1 MATAAAVAMIGSTL
15 ALSGPALAG
24 PGAAAPTTDTI
35 GGFNRFGTAGLVAD
49 ELDVSSI
56 LVVNGFKFPDGL
68 TGAALNEP
76 ILATRVD
83 SLPPRTLAWLEA
95 NKAAITNIE
104 IVGGVDVVSDAV
116 ETELATYGTVTRIA
130 GANRY
135 ETAIAVAEA
144 AQPLATT
151 IIIATGLDFPDAL
164 AAGPLAIEASAP
176 IILNNGDALRDDV
189 KAYLDA
195 NPQITS
201 AYIVGGAAAVPAAV
215 QTELEARIPPVTVTR
230 LAGPDREATAVA
242 IANELQS
249 IGTYDQEAII
259 VNRGKFADAMVG
271 GPLAANVKAPILL
284 VDVDGVRAATATYLN
299 DNGQTIAKITSIGGE
314 AVVQSS
320 TLAAAGAES
329 TGTTPNSNQTLMV
342 SPAGAATLGRVANP
356 DTNSTDNRQYTAT
369 NLDST
374 TLYVVALFSGANVQ
388 TDAGGVV
395 TFDDVDSNNVADRTD
410 PATDITDVNGVAPPA
425 GTSLVTVA
433 PVNGTISF
441 TIDGDGANEVVV
453 PVIWLDSVAGGMNV
467 LNLNVP
473 AIANAT
479 PKTPAEAFGLGG
491 TTTYT
496 RDTATKTPT
505 STATSVTDTG
515 AGDVPNLL
523 DGNDVIQIQFDSS
536 TTLAAD
542 ASITLTDPDG
552 TVGTVICGMDATC
565 SSGGGSTP
573 VITITMTLPV
583 IGIAPGDIPGLA
595 TGAATVISSATGFTN
610 AAGAWNLAKS
620 GIVAGGKR
628 VISTNA
634 TINNSNLRANAFTTV
649 ASVATGTARITA
661 IGGTNEVQ
669 TLTTGTSSFTLTFD
683 GQTTTSLAANATAA
697 AIQTALEALSN
708 VGAGN
713 VAVTG
718 GPVATGTN
726 GAAAT
731 ITFTGELGS
740 GDVPLITADPLTPGD
755 GRGVAATK
763 EGARPANLAEGDTVT
778 VYNPLT
784 GVSIGSAVVLAFGPT
799 VADLIPNTTTPS
811 TVNVVAK
818 GTTNTTLGET
828 RTQVKATIA

>member
-15 ALSGPALAG
+15 ALSAPALAG

-271 GPLAANVKAPILL
+271 GPHAANVKAPILL
-284 VDVDGVRAATATYLN
+284 VDVDGVPAATATYLR
-299 DNGQTIAKITSIGGE
+299 DHGQTIAKITSIGGE
-314 AVVQSS
+314 AAVQAS
-320 TLAAAGAES
+320 TLAAAAAES
-329 TGTTPNSNQTLMV
+329 TGTTPNS
-342 SPAGAATLGRVANP
+342 
-356 DTNSTDNRQYTAT
+356 
-369 NLDST
+369 
-374 TLYVVALFSGANVQ
+374 
-388 TDAGGVV
+388 
-395 TFDDVDSNNVADRTD
+395 
-410 PATDITDVNGVAPPA
+410 
-425 GTSLVTVA
+425 
-433 PVNGTISF
+433 
-441 TIDGDGANEVVV
+441 
-453 PVIWLDSVAGGMNV
+453 
-467 LNLNVP
+467 
-473 AIANAT
+473 
-479 PKTPAEAFGLGG
+479 
-491 TTTYT
+491 
-496 RDTATKTPT
+496 TPT
-505 STATSVTDTG
+505 LPTTIVPDLGT
-515 AGDVPNLL
+515 GDVL
-523 DGNDVIQIQFDSS
+523 DLGTGDVLDVLDVIQI
-536 TTLAAD
+536 
-542 ASITLTDPDG
+542 
-552 TVGTVICGMDATC
+552 
-565 SSGGGSTP
+565 
-573 VITITMTLPV
+573 
-583 IGIAPGDIPGLA
+583 
-595 TGAATVISSATGFTN
+595 
-610 AAGAWNLAKS
+610 
-620 GIVAGGKR
+620 
-628 VISTNA
+628 
-634 TINNSNLRANAFTTV
+634 
-649 ASVATGTARITA
+649 
-661 IGGTNEVQ
+661 
-669 TLTTGTSSFTLTFD
+669 
-683 GQTTTSLAANATAA
+683 
-697 AIQTALEALSN
+697 
-708 VGAGN
+708 
-713 VAVTG
+713 
-718 GPVATGTN
+718 
-726 GAAAT
+726 
-731 ITFTGELGS
+731 
-740 GDVPLITADPLTPGD
+740 
-755 GRGVAATK
+755 
-763 EGARPANLAEGDTVT
+763 
-778 VYNPLT
+778 
-784 GVSIGSAVVLAFGPT
+784 
-799 VADLIPNTTTPS
+799 
-811 TVNVVAK
+811 
-818 GTTNTTLGET
+818 
-828 RTQVKATIA
+828 